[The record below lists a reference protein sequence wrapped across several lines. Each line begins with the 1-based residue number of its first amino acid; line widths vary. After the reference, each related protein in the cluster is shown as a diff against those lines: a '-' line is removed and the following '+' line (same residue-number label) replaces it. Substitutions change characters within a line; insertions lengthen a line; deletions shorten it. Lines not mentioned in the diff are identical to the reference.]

1 MARRFGGRIVEAYY
15 LATPLFFL
23 GDLIFDAPVR
33 AAAFQTAAWRYAY
46 YVLLL
51 GLGLLCR
58 FRPRLAPLVGMGE
71 SAANLL
77 LLILSI
83 MLPIWGMA
91 DLVLADEPVTGAP
104 TVAQLVNF
112 VLAGGMAIISFKQNE
127 GAFYREI
134 GRRQ

>member
-1 MARRFGGRIVEAYY
+1 
-15 LATPLFFL
+15 
-23 GDLIFDAPVR
+23 VR
-33 AAAFQTAAWRYAY
+33 AAAFQAPAWRYAY

-83 MLPIWGMA
+83 MLPIWGVA
-91 DLVLADEPVTGAP
+91 DRVLADEPVMGAP
-104 TVAQLVNF
+104 TAAQLLNF
-112 VLAGGMAIISFKQNE
+112 VLAGGMAIIAFKQNE
-127 GAFYREI
+127 GAFYRGV
-134 GRRQ
+134 GRRR